1 MAETRQEHQ
10 LIIIGNGFD
19 LSCGLP
25 SGFLSFFSPRLEK
38 LEMLDDSTSDELVGR
53 CRDLGLTAWD
63 MLLAT
68 FRKRLEGA
76 DLGNWCDVESAI
88 SMVVLDTGWN
98 DAGINPSSTMPSAYA
113 LTDCLQWLGVDDKT
127 KRMIIGCEPGMAEV
141 DEGGEC
147 DFLLTSQGLEL
158 VSGALCDDDV
168 AAIAEYLNAAY
179 NQGEWTIERVLASL
193 LAELN
198 ELEKQFSDYLTDALR
213 DHPGYCS
220 ESASLLKTLVEY
232 DNRRLTLNSASTTV
246 LNFNYTTPGECECS
260 GGRELD
266 LLNVHGKLGG
276 DIVFGIDGT
285 GCMDEANAAMFTK
298 TYRLLGFQRATTSK
312 PVAYGEAK
320 LGDGL
325 CPATVAIKVYGH
337 SLSAADYSY
346 FQSIFDIVNLYGS
359 SVKLYFFYSNYCDT
373 ARDDMFHR
381 VTALLSAYGE
391 TMDNK
396 DHGKNLIHKLIL
408 EGRLAIVEI

>member
-25 SGFLSFFSPRLEK
+25 SGFLSFFNPRLEK
-38 LEMLDDSTSDELVGR
+38 LKMLDGSTSGELVGR

-68 FRKRLEGA
+68 IRKRLEGA
-76 DLGNWCDVESAI
+76 DLGNWCDVESDI
-88 SMVVLDTGWN
+88 SMVVLDAGWD
-98 DAGINPSSTMPSAYA
+98 DAGIDPAFTLPSAHV
-113 LTDCLQWLGVDDKT
+113 LSDCLQWLGADGKT
-127 KRMIIGCEPGMAEV
+127 KRMIIDYEPGMSEV
-141 DEGGEC
+141 DENSEY
-147 DFLLTSQGLEL
+147 DFLLTSQGLDL
-158 VSGALCDDDV
+158 ASGALCDGDV
-168 AAIAEYLNAAY
+168 AAIAEYLKAAY
-179 NQGEWTIERVLASL
+179 NQGEWTIEGVLALL

-213 DHPGYCS
+213 NHPGYYP

-232 DNRRLTLNSASTTV
+232 DNRKSTLGGASSTV
-246 LNFNYTTPGECECS
+246 LNFNYTTPGKCECS
-260 GGRELD
+260 SGRELD

-276 DIVFGIDGT
+276 DIVFGIDGA
-285 GCMDEANAAMFTK
+285 GCMDESSAVMFTK
-298 TYRLLGFQRATTSK
+298 TYRLLGFQRAAASR
-312 PVAYGEAK
+312 PVAYGEAR
-320 LGDGL
+320 LDGGL
-325 CPATVAIKVYGH
+325 CPVTAAIKVYGY
-337 SLSAADYSY
+337 SLSNADYSY

-373 ARDDMFHR
+373 ARGNMFHR
-381 VTALLSAYGE
+381 VTTLLSAYGE

-396 DHGKNLIHKLIL
+396 DYGKNLIHKLIL